1 MKNVKTFANANA
13 LSLCPFTKKKKKK
26 IMHIVAIIAKQFEEA
41 NMFIW

>member
-1 MKNVKTFANANA
+1 MSKPLLMLMPSAYAH
-13 LSLCPFTKKKKKK
+13 LPKKKKK